1 VLRSGCGHTETRVV
15 GTRWD
20 ERSDRT
26 GRCDPGEPVVLDG
39 DTVAPAVPDA
49 TEANAPADPAPS
61 RSTADAIRRINDV
74 VAQITERAARDHA

>member
-1 VLRSGCGHTETRVV
+1 V

-26 GRCDPGEPVVLDG
+26 GTCDAGEPVVLDG
-39 DTVAPAVPDA
+39 DAAAPAAPETA
-49 TEANAPADPAPS
+49 EPAAPADITPR

-74 VAQITERAARDHA
+74 VAQITDRAARDRA